1 MSNYLD
7 RNTTFSAESTY
18 SHASI
23 FRLVLCVLLLGVGTG
38 GQAYDERAIP
48 NQTELE
54 IAALTA
60 ILEHERVVKR
70 YHRAIVNYREVLA
83 KVERKRAKQ
92 KEDRPVSIGNVAPL
106 FHMSKLMKRRTPHER
121 RLIARIIQGD
131 IDLDFVMATPSE
143 QELYMEEMVVIGNS
157 FERIPLDPAEF
168 SVAEIKQMRGSRS
181 QANELYADG
190 YYDDA
195 YPLLL
200 ELAKRGFK
208 DSQSRLA
215 YILFNGTENIEKSNL
230 RALGWLGAA
239 AYGDT
244 EPQFRVLF
252 KRYMA
257 EVPESVRLTVDS
269 IVDGYQ
275 KSFAHDEHQNC
286 STDHNYTDGSRIKKT
301 FCRFKL
307 EAIAEACEVGPGG
320 GKCWAH
326 AVNVN
331 VDGI

>member
-7 RNTTFSAESTY
+7 RNTTFSAKSTY

-23 FRLVLCVLLLGVGTG
+23 FRLMLCVLFLGVGTG
-38 GQAYDERAIP
+38 GQAYDERAIQ

-60 ILEHERVVKR
+60 ILEHERVVRR
-70 YHRAIVNYREVLA
+70 YHRAIVNYREVLG
-83 KVERKRAKQ
+83 KIERKRAKQ
-92 KEDRPVSIGNVAPL
+92 KDDRPISIGNVAPL

-181 QANELYADG
+181 HANELYADG

-215 YILFNGTENIEKSNL
+215 YILFNGTENVKKSNL
-230 RALGWLGAA
+230 RALGWLASA
-239 AYGDT
+239 AYGDS
-244 EPQFRVLF
+244 EPKFRVLF
-252 KRYMA
+252 NRYMK
-257 EVPESVRLTVDS
+257 EVPESVRPTVDEV
-269 IVDGYQ
+269 ITRYQ
-275 KSFAHDEHQNC
+275 QTFAFDEHQNC
-286 STDHNYTDGSRIKKT
+286 STEHPFAYGVVKRTY
-301 FCRFKL
+301 CRFDL
-307 EAIAEACEVGPGG
+307 ETIADACVGYQ
-320 GKCWAH
+320 CWADR
-326 AVNVN
+326 VNVESP
-331 VDGI
+331 

>member
-1 MSNYLD
+1 MSNYFD
-7 RNTTFSAESTY
+7 RNTTFSAKSTY
-18 SHASI
+18 SHAST
-23 FRLVLCVLLLGVGTG
+23 FRLMLCVLMLGIGTG
-38 GQAYDERAIP
+38 GQAYDERAIQ

-92 KEDRPVSIGNVAPL
+92 KDDRPISIGNVAPL

-168 SVAEIKQMRGSRS
+168 SVAEIRQMRGSRS
-181 QANELYADG
+181 HANELYADG

-215 YILFNGTENIEKSNL
+215 YILFNGTENVEKSNL
-230 RALGWLGAA
+230 RALGWLASA
-239 AYGDT
+239 AYGDS
-244 EPQFRVLF
+244 EPKFRVLF
-252 KRYMA
+252 NRYMK
-257 EVPESVRLTVDS
+257 EVPESVRPTVDEV
-269 IVDGYQ
+269 ITRYQ
-275 KSFAHDEHQNC
+275 QAFAFDEHQNC
-286 STDHNYTDGSRIKKT
+286 STEHPFAYGVVKRTY
-301 FCRFKL
+301 CRFDL
-307 EAIAEACEVGPGG
+307 ETIADACVGYE
-320 GKCWAH
+320 CWADR
-326 AVNVN
+326 VNVESP
-331 VDGI
+331 

>member
-7 RNTTFSAESTY
+7 RNTTFSAKSTY

-23 FRLVLCVLLLGVGTG
+23 FRFVLFMLLLGVGTG

-70 YHRAIVNYREVLA
+70 YHRAIVNYREVVA
-83 KVERKRAKQ
+83 KIERKRANK
-92 KEDRPVSIGNVAPL
+92 KDDRPISIGNVAPL
-106 FHMSKLMKRRTPHER
+106 FHMSKLMDRRTPHER

-181 QANELYADG
+181 EANELYADE

-215 YILFNGTENIEKSNL
+215 YILFNGTENVKKSNL
-230 RALGWLGAA
+230 RALGWLASA
-239 AYGDT
+239 AYGDS
-244 EPQFRVLF
+244 EPKFRVLF
-252 KRYMA
+252 KRYMK
-257 EVPESVRLTVDS
+257 EVPESVRPTVDEV
-269 IVDGYQ
+269 ITRYQ
-275 KSFAHDEHQNC
+275 QAFAFDEHQNC
-286 STDHNYTDGSRIKKT
+286 STEHPFAYGVVKRTY
-301 FCRFKL
+301 CRFDL
-307 EAIAEACEVGPGG
+307 ETIADACVGYQ
-320 GKCWAH
+320 CWADR
-326 AVNVN
+326 VNVESP
-331 VDGI
+331 